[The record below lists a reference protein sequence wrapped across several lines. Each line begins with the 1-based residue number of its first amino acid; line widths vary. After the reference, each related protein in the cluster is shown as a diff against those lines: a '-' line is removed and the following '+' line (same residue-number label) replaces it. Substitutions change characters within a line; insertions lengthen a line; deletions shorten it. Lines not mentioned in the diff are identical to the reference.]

1 MLSFS
6 VKGGILM
13 LEHLKKLYGAKAH
26 IVQDEIMQ
34 LMKDCHCSKDNQL
47 LNEKDMMIITYGD
60 SILDGKK
67 ASLKVLNDFLKD
79 SVGDLV
85 NTVHILPM
93 FTYTSDDGFSVVD
106 YLEIDP
112 ALGSW
117 KNVTELS
124 KNYDLMFD
132 AVINHISKSS
142 TWFKEYAKGN
152 SRYEDYFIECD
163 PSVDYSSVVRPRAL
177 PLYYEYDTVF
187 GKKNLWATFSED
199 QLDINYENPKV
210 LIDVLKVLLEYAS
223 NGARFI
229 RLDAIGFA
237 WKKIGTT
244 CIHLDE
250 THALIKTMR
259 YVLSQCYP
267 DVKLITETNVP
278 HHENITYF
286 GNGLDEAHLI
296 YQFPLPP
303 LTLHAFLSQNAEVLM
318 KWADSLKE
326 TKLTKETTYFNFLAS
341 HDGIGLRPTE
351 GILSEEDRQAMANTV
366 LSRGGRISYK
376 DNPDGS
382 KSPYE
387 MNINYLDA
395 LCESTLTIDEKVQKF
410 IASQSILLALQ
421 GVPGIYIH
429 SLLGSR
435 NDIKGMEESGINRRI
450 NREKLNVHTLLNDL
464 KDEKSLRHGVFNTYK
479 KMLSIRKEHS
489 AFSPLSKQ
497 VVLNYHK
504 QVFSIKR
511 TSKNEEII
519 CLVNVGN
526 ESVNVNIGVKGLD
539 LISGRNIDHEV
550 TLSKHDVIWVK
561 IEV

>member
-1 MLSFS
+1 
-6 VKGGILM
+6 M
-13 LEHLKKLYGAKAH
+13 LEYLQKLYGVKAH
-26 IVQDEIMQ
+26 LVQDEIVQ
-34 LMKDCHCSKDNQL
+34 LMKGCHQSSDKQL
-47 LNEKDMMIITYGD
+47 LNEEDMMIITYGD
-60 SILDGKK
+60 SILDGQKP
-67 ASLKVLNDFLKD
+67 ALQVLNGFLD
-79 SVGDLV
+79 ENVGHLI

-106 YLEIDP
+106 YLEIDSK
-112 ALGSW
+112 LGTW
-117 KNVTELS
+117 KNVKDLS

-142 TWFKEYAKGN
+142 SWFKEYAKGN
-152 SRYEDYFIECD
+152 LRYDDYFIECD
-163 PSVDYSSVVRPRAL
+163 PTVDYSSVVRPRAL
-177 PLYYEYDTVF
+177 PLYYEYETVN

-210 LIDVLKVLLEYAS
+210 LIDVLKILLEYAS

-237 WKKIGTT
+237 WKKVGTS

-303 LTLHAFLSQNAEVLM
+303 LTLHAFLSQSAEVLM
-318 KWADSLKE
+318 NWADSLKE
-326 TKLTKETTYFNFLAS
+326 TSLTNETTYFNFLAS

-351 GILSEEDRQAMANTV
+351 GILTNEDRQEMADSV

-376 DNPDGS
+376 DNPDGT

-395 LCESTLTIDEKVQKF
+395 LCEETLTVDEKVKKF

-435 NDIKGMEESGINRRI
+435 NDLKGMEESGINRRI
-450 NREKLNVHTLLNDL
+450 NREKLDVNSLKETLD
-464 KDEKSLRHGVFNTYK
+464 DESSLRNGVFSAYK
-479 KMLSIRKEHS
+479 KLLSIRKSHT

-497 VVLNYHK
+497 EVLSFHK

-511 TSKNEEII
+511 TSDTETII
-519 CLVNVGN
+519 CLVNVSDTPVTIDIN
-526 ESVNVNIGVKGLD
+526 ESGLD
-539 LISGRNIDHEV
+539 LITNTKVARSIQ
-550 TLSKHDVIWVK
+550 LSKHDVKWIKV
-561 IEV
+561 EV